1 MTPAVQEPVPGWVDN
16 LNGPTG
22 VMIGAAKGVIRSMI
36 CNGDLKSEIIPVD
49 ISINALIIMP
59 FYQTQLGE
67 RYSYAQK

>member
-67 RYSYAQK
+67 RYSCAQ

>member
-67 RYSYAQK
+67 RYSYAQ

>member
-59 FYQTQLGE
+59 FYQTQLGA
-67 RYSYAQK
+67 RYSYAQ